1 MTTPKFRIYVAPYTD
16 STGGRWLDPLDADY
30 DAAVAEIS
38 QDGQL
43 EIFAPDHE
51 GFAGIRSDSVFELED
66 IAQRASKTHEPDA
79 FIAYMAYTGLNSSDA
94 LHQFDDAYSGKWSD
108 EEVFA
113 ADLAEQTMEIPKH
126 LWPYFNT
133 EAFARDLF
141 INTYF
146 SAPADNGGVYVFR
159 NI

>member
-1 MTTPKFRIYVAPYTD
+1 MTTPEFRIYVAPCTN

-51 GFAGIRSDSVFELED
+51 GFTGIRTESVFELED
-66 IAQRASKTHEPDA
+66 IAKAASNSQDA
-79 FIAYMAYTGLNSSDA
+79 NAFVAYMAYTGLNSSDA
-94 LHQFDDAYSGKWSD
+94 LHQFDDAFCGEWDSEEAYAENLAD
-108 EEVFA
+108 E
-113 ADLAEQTMEIPKH
+113 TMEIPKH
-126 LWPYFNT
+126 LWPYFNA

-141 INTYF
+141 MSDYF
-146 SAPADNGGVYVFR
+146 SIDAPSGIHVFR